1 MRENACVGA
10 LSKVAQRSS
19 TALASVA
26 LIVTGQAWSLVHV
39 ERAGS
44 STRAS
49 YVIAPEKVG
58 RLEVG
63 PGTTY
68 RRALRYFESSGSLH
82 PTATFSIWGCNLIS
96 RRTGLAFEFNSS
108 SYIVRSR
115 ATPAGCTG
123 LFGVSVSRP
132 AWHTQNGLHVG
143 ASLQERRN
151 LFPKASDEG
160 LGKPPPGVSNWCA
173 YWVLSAPT
181 IPGPGLFAY
190 VTRGHIAAL
199 GIGFLGH

>member
-1 MRENACVGA
+1 MAVFSKGA
-10 LSKVAQRSS
+10 RRGC
-19 TALASVA
+19 TALAA
-26 LIVTGQAWSLVHV
+26 AGLLVTGQVWEPAQTTGT
-39 ERAGS
+39 AG
-44 STRAS
+44 AS
-49 YVIAPEKVG
+49 IQASFLITAETAG
-58 RLEVG
+58 GLEVG

-68 RRALRYFESSGSLH
+68 REALRYFKSTGSLR
-82 PTATFSIWGCNLIS
+82 PTSTFSIWGCNLIS
-96 RRTGLAFEFNSS
+96 PRTGLAFEFNSS
-108 SYIVRSR
+108 LYLVRSR
-115 ATPAGCTG
+115 ATPASCTG
-123 LFGVSVSRP
+123 LFGVSASRP

-143 ASLQERRN
+143 ASLQELRN

-173 YWVLSAPT
+173 YWVLSALT